1 MNIKLNKTVGITSW
15 QVVVLLSGYFDFTN
29 LGLINSI
36 HSGVNETAKMPLK
49 IFASFSNINLL

>member
-1 MNIKLNKTVGITSW
+1 MNIKLNKTVGFTSW

-36 HSGVNETAKMPLK
+36 HSGLK
-49 IFASFSNINLL
+49 QDGKNATKNICKFF